1 MLDILKYFL
10 CHCDWNICYII
21 YLDCLT
27 ILLHIC
33 LFWEVH
39 FTTVIMPKK
48 FGLTGTN
55 IIGVIFYFFFGKMV
69 EFSFAAI
76 HNTKFIRGKR
86 KALWLPEPE

>member
-1 MLDILKYFL
+1 
-10 CHCDWNICYII
+10 
-21 YLDCLT
+21 
-27 ILLHIC
+27 
-33 LFWEVH
+33 
-39 FTTVIMPKK
+39 MPKK

-69 EFSFAAI
+69 EFSFAESCLAAI